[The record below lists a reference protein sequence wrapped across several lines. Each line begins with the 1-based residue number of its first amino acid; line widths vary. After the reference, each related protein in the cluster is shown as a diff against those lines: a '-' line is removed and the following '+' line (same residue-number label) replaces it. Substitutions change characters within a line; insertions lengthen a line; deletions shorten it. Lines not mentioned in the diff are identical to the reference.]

1 MEASTQQDTPRRRRQ
16 AARRAAAPRVATAEP
31 NRPPT
36 RRVMITGVS
45 GYWGTR
51 LALRLEQ
58 DPRYEAILGVDTRI
72 PTAGQFRRTEFIGV
86 DVKSPVI
93 LDILHAQRIDTVVHL
108 ALISSVDKEQVLDN
122 NVLGTRHI
130 LAACAEVGVQKLIL
144 KSSTTVYGA
153 RADNPNYL
161 PESWPLR
168 ARPYHPYFRSYLEVE
183 RYAAEFL
190 GQYPDV
196 CVNLLR
202 FPSVLGPTAD
212 TSLTRYLHERAV
224 PTVLGF
230 DPLYQVLHE
239 DDVTGAMVSAVER
252 DVRGPVNVAAD
263 GVLYLHH
270 IIRMAGKTP
279 WPVIT
284 PLNYPLLNTL
294 SALPLMPVPHIDF
307 LRYLWVADTTRMR
320 EELGFQPAHT
330 AVETVQDFV
339 QSSRLHR
346 FSGPE
351 EPQDTGELA
360 AAALREI
367 LENPDEEGL

>member
-1 MEASTQQDTPRRRRQ
+1 MEEPTQQETPRRRRQ
-16 AARRAAAPRVATAEP
+16 AARRAAAPGGGEP
-31 NRPPT
+31 GHT

-51 LALRLEQ
+51 LALHLEQ

-72 PTAGQFRRTEFIGV
+72 PTAGQFRRTEFVGV

-108 ALISSVDKEQVLDN
+108 ALISSVDKERVLDN

-153 RADNPNYL
+153 RPENPNYL
-161 PESWPLR
+161 PESWPLK
-168 ARPYHPYFRSYLEVE
+168 ARPYHPYFRSYLEIE

-190 GQYPDV
+190 AEYPDV
-196 CVNLLR
+196 CVTLLR
-202 FPSVLGPTAD
+202 FPNVLGPTAD
-212 TSLTRYLHERAV
+212 TALTRYLNERAV

-230 DPLYQVLHE
+230 DPLYQVIHE
-239 DDVTGAMVSAVER
+239 DDVTGAIVSAVER

-270 IIRMAGKTP
+270 IIRLAGKRP

-294 SALPLMPVPHIDF
+294 SSLPLMPVPHIEIDF
-307 LRYLWVADTTRMR
+307 LRYLWVADTARMR
-320 EELGFQPAHT
+320 NELGFEPTHT
-330 AVETVQDFV
+330 AVQTVQDFV
-339 QSSRLHR
+339 QSSRLRR
-346 FSGPE
+346 FAGPE
-351 EPQDTGELA
+351 EPQDMGELA
-360 AAALREI
+360 TAALREI